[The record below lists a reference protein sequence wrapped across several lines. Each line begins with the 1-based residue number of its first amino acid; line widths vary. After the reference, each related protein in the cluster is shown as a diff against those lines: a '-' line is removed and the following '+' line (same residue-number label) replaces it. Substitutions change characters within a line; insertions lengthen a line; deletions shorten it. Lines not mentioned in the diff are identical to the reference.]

1 MNYIKELQKL
11 YVELNTNPD
20 KGLGTEQVK
29 EARKK
34 YGENRFKEKKHI
46 SFTKRFVNQLKDFMI
61 IILIIA
67 SIL

>member
-34 YGENRFKEKKHI
+34 YGENRFKEKNI
-46 SFTKRFVNQLKDFMI
+46 
-61 IILIIA
+61 
-67 SIL
+67 